1 MSIIATKIG
10 ELYRNFVSLELKR
23 RLNECPDVFLLN
35 YKKLKSAEM
44 TQLRKNLKS
53 TGAEILVIKNSFM
66 RKIFQETNR
75 PAQAVSMIEGPTA
88 VVFARKDPIATSRAL
103 VNFSKEH
110 EALVINGG
118 FMAERVVTSED
129 VKFISKLFSRQAVYQ
144 QVASTL
150 NAPMGKLATSLHQI
164 IAKVAYALKA
174 VSDKKK

>member
-1 MSIIATKIG
+1 MSIIQAKIG
-10 ELYRNFVSLELKR
+10 ELYRNFVSIDLKR
-23 RLNECPDVFLLN
+23 RLKECPDVFLLN

-53 TGAEILVIKNSFM
+53 AGADILVIKNSFM
-66 RKIFQETNR
+66 RKIFQETSK
-75 PAQAVSMIEGPTA
+75 PAQAISLIEGPTA
-88 VVFARKDPIATSRAL
+88 LVFSRIDPIATSKAL
-103 VNFSKEH
+103 VNFAKEH

-118 FMAERVVTSED
+118 FMAERVVTTED
-129 VKFISKLFSRQAVYQ
+129 LKFISKLFSRQAVYQ

-150 NAPMGKLATSLHQI
+150 NAPIGKLAVSLNQI